1 MRLYNGLTGIIN
13 NGYASVFLLV
23 VYLIVFGST
32 VFART
37 PTTRWY
43 KLFPFWS
50 WVKVLTELNKDQ
62 LIENLLNFILFIP
75 MGVLL
80 PFIVDRKARL
90 PKAFLSGVL
99 VSFVIEI
106 CQLVSMRRSIMGW
119 VASSAVPL
127 EIWCL

>member
-1 MRLYNGLTGIIN
+1 MQA
-13 NGYASVFLLV
+13 ASVFLLV

-80 PFIVDRKARL
+80 PFIL
-90 PKAFLSGVL
+90 FL
-99 VSFVIEI
+99 
-106 CQLVSMRRSIMGW
+106 
-119 VASSAVPL
+119 
-127 EIWCL
+127 